1 MQRVRFL
8 LRLKTAELLV
18 SVGLVPTLSKQEG
31 S

>member
-8 LRLKTAELLV
+8 LRLRTAEFRV
-18 SVGLVPTLSKQEG
+18 SVGLVPALSKQEG